1 MLVEFCPSICFV
13 EQKIWSYQWLLLR
26 MGISK
31 FCFLYLIIVLLSK
44 KLGRVGLMS
53 IVCVQCNKKGGLAI
67 SHVGIHSVFRLNG
80 ISVQAS
86 I

>member
-1 MLVEFCPSICFV
+1 MPDVLVAFSPSICFV
-13 EQKIWSYQWLLLR
+13 EQKIWSYQWLMLR

-53 IVCVQCNKKGGLAI
+53 IF
-67 SHVGIHSVFRLNG
+67 VFNVINRVAWPLVMLVFKLYFG
-80 ISVQAS
+80 
-86 I
+86 